1 MYNYQSIHLDDLL
14 EQIQTLAPM
23 QTLSALE
30 SLHAPGTKNAT
41 LLSDD
46 APINNLIDTLSMVEI
61 ASIIR
66 LVAEP
71 LPKEIND
78 IIRTAESSSFFRD
91 LASLD
96 SANSLLSSLFNRVAN
111 GRSIHEGDEECF
123 ASFYQFNILSA
134 GLREDEAILYFI
146 SLINDPR
153 VQDSLDRYLSSPG
166 AFAEGISQ
174 SNVSHSLCYFLVGL
188 NRFLDIC
195 QDFNN
200 LLKGLKRFPL
210 FQSALW
216 HYNARIIRR
225 PDTGKVFRLL
235 AKLED
240 WTRMENDFLFQNS
253 PKVSLSNKETALSD
267 LTSGIYERALHLSLH
282 ES

>member
-1 MYNYQSIHLDDLL
+1 MNNYQTIHLDDLL
-14 EQIQTLAPM
+14 EQIQTRAPM

-30 SLHAPGTKNAT
+30 SLHAPGTKNAS
-41 LLSDD
+41 LLFDY
-46 APINNLIDTLSMVEI
+46 ARINNLIDTLSMVEI

-66 LVAEP
+66 LVTEP
-71 LPKEIND
+71 LPEEIHN
-78 IIRTAESSSFFRD
+78 IIRAAENSSLFRD
-91 LASLD
+91 LAGPD
-96 SANSLLSSLFNRVAN
+96 PTNSLLSSLFNRVTN
-111 GRSIHEGDEECF
+111 RRSIHEGDEECF

-146 SLINDPR
+146 HLMNDPR
-153 VQDSLDRYLSSPG
+153 VQDSMDHYLSSPE
-166 AFAEGISQ
+166 AFAEGITQ

-188 NRFLDIC
+188 NRFLEIC

-200 LLKGLKRFPL
+200 LLKGMKRFPL

-216 HYNARIIRR
+216 HYNARIIQR
-225 PDTGKVFRLL
+225 PHTEKVFRLL

-240 WTRMENDFLFQNS
+240 WARTENDFLFQDA
-253 PKVSLSNKETALSD
+253 PKISLSNSETALSD
-267 LTSGIYERALHLSLH
+267 LTRGLYERALRLSLH